1 MFTNRLP
8 WVILL
13 LVWMAGST
21 WWHVCSIKQLC
32 GNDAP
37 VAASPA
43 AAAPENDLPGT
54 AAMDSVSTTKPMPT
68 TPAVAPITAEPA
80 PAGPVTEASLA
91 AKETYTSVFEPINLY
106 FPPGEAYYIKTGET
120 NKFFTEATTYLAA
133 HKDKKLVL
141 TGYTDNVGRDAV
153 NLQLSRDR
161 ANSVKVR
168 LRQSGIATQQIR
180 VVAKGEAEP
189 KADNKT
195 VAGRRA
201 NRRVTVVVQ

>member
-13 LVWMAGST
+13 LVWMAGAT
-21 WWHVCSIKQLC
+21 WWHVCTIKQLC
-32 GNDAP
+32 GSDTP
-37 VAASPA
+37 VSESPS
-43 AAAPENDLPGT
+43 AAAPEATLPNTAVADSGTTAKPT
-54 AAMDSVSTTKPMPT
+54 AATPVTKTTAAGPT
-68 TPAVAPITAEPA
+68 A
-80 PAGPVTEASLA
+80 PVTEASLA

-120 NKFFTEATTYLAA
+120 NKFFAEATIYLAA

-141 TGYTDNVGRDAV
+141 TGYTDDLGRDAI

-168 LRQSGIATQQIR
+168 LRQSGMATEQIR
-180 VVAKGEAEP
+180 VVAKGEADP

-195 VAGRRA
+195 AEGRRA